1 MGFRSSS
8 VPYNMGSPFR
18 EQQGH
23 SLTEPAV
30 QKLLS
35 VMPAQYALSTLPSD
49 RAQHAQLLQNLHLE
63 QQREGRE
70 SQNVH
75 LSWAPYD
82 SRSFSLWLV
91 FNDRRGSLGVI
102 TSVLAE
108 FGIDISKVA
117 AFSTPDG
124 VAVDSFAVSRMD
136 DELAAKM
143 RVRLSAAFCGPWSAA
158 HNVTDVAIT
167 DWSGLSLGRAA
178 ADPDTIMEEPPP
190 LPITPASMP
199 PLPGACSTSAVGG
212 AGGACSSSS
221 VGAGGAASS
230 ASPRGGAAAYGGAM
244 ADLTREELQT
254 LEGLQGQFSNLR
266 VRRLIDEGASS
277 KVRVCPP
284 VLTGCPQGAYMSA
297 HRSAHSGYDCPSRVS
312 REETPLCVMAA
323 RPACTL
329 ARVPPVDH
337 ANAEPRAVLDR
348 YGRRNGRAR
357 AW

>member
-1 MGFRSSS
+1 MKNGMSLRSSS
-8 VPYNMGSPFR
+8 VPENMGSPFR

-178 ADPDTIMEEPPP
+178 ADPDTMMEEPPP

-199 PLPGACSTSAVGG
+199 PLPGACSSSAVGG

-221 VGAGGAASS
+221 SGGAGGGASSAMTS

-277 KVRVCPP
+277 KVRVMPIVP
-284 VLTGCPQGAYMSA
+284 N
-297 HRSAHSGYDCPSRVS
+297 DCP
-312 REETPLCVMAA
+312 
-323 RPACTL
+323 
-329 ARVPPVDH
+329 
-337 ANAEPRAVLDR
+337 
-348 YGRRNGRAR
+348 
-357 AW
+357 

>member
-1 MGFRSSS
+1 VHVRRRNHAKSSATFEEKEDFVDCGSTQTGEIRRRRLDCNQNRPRHERKVAWHFAVGVHHPARAAMKDGMGFRSSS

-23 SLTEPAV
+23 SLAEPAV

-49 RAQHAQLLQNLHLE
+49 RAQHAQLLQNLHIE

-136 DELAAKM
+136 EELAAKM
-143 RVRLSAAFCGPWSAA
+143 RVRLSAAFCGPWTAA

-178 ADPDTIMEEPPP
+178 ADPDTMMEEPPP

-221 VGAGGAASS
+221 VGAGGAATS

-277 KVRVCPP
+277 KVRVCP
-284 VLTGCPQGAYMSA
+284 
-297 HRSAHSGYDCPSRVS
+297 
-312 REETPLCVMAA
+312 
-323 RPACTL
+323 
-329 ARVPPVDH
+329 
-337 ANAEPRAVLDR
+337 
-348 YGRRNGRAR
+348 
-357 AW
+357 